1 MERMARKKD
10 KALQQVFEA
19 QKRVRGDD
27 KKSVER
33 EIGWNKILAK
43 LDRQWQDQEQAEAA
57 PDQLVI
63 SGGVTLQTP
72 FWDSE
77 GQSSFAEAMRSIA
90 KIGQAASGQPIVNS
104 GAMMAS
110 VIEWL
115 KTPDQDKI
123 ATAVANN
130 ADKVVALEA
139 LELAKMGIN
148 STAELYKVMGVNQP
162 SVPDEPVAIMESTV
176 KGVSVFETAWKQ
188 RVESANARA
197 AVAQREE
204 MRIREQ
210 LQGANRP
217 GELENSYRDQMDK
230 EIAVVLNELSRQYQN
245 GSITVVQFFDIANR
259 EREAINERYRREAE
273 KRSQATFENESED
286 NYRYQIRQEMYATGE
301 ELRRQFAMGN
311 ITYEEY
317 GEYYANE
324 RKKIAN
330 RYRREASMR
339 AQSRT
344 SVTRPFIEGNRYVSY
359 GAMPRYPEDLQTF
372 VAAINAMPAI
382 KNLNPPENILYP
394 PGTNS
399 IQRYLD
405 AMKGRIA
412 AAIEATGAADKTEPK
427 QPAIEENPGLPPG
440 AGYAI
445 NEKQFWLMQEYAR
458 LQMARP
464 GYFFSRVDLI
474 QESSSSTPR
483 QELSEWRQTDGFK
496 TMPAILRDL
505 LEKAV
510 REWTTPSQQ
519 EFDSVERMVEIE
531 CV

>member
-27 KKSVER
+27 SNQQKR
-33 EIGWNKILAK
+33 GWSRGVAADVIDLELNRAV
-43 LDRQWQDQEQAEAA
+43 LDQDQAEAA
-57 PDQLVI
+57 PSPD
-63 SGGVTLQTP
+63 
-72 FWDSE
+72 
-77 GQSSFAEAMRSIA
+77 
-90 KIGQAASGQPIVNS
+90 QPIVNS
-104 GAMMAS
+104 GAMMAA

-123 ATAVANN
+123 AAAVANN
-130 ADKVVALEA
+130 ADNVVA

-162 SVPDEPVAIMESTV
+162 SVPDEPVAIMESTA
-176 KGVSVFETAWKQ
+176 KGMNAFEIIWRQ

-217 GELENSYRDQMDK
+217 DELENNYRDQMDK

-245 GSITVVQFFDIANR
+245 GSITLVQFFDIANR
-259 EREAINERYRREAE
+259 EREARNERYRRESE
-273 KRSQATFENESED
+273 KF
-286 NYRYQIRQEMYATGE
+286 RQ
-301 ELRRQFAMGN
+301 L
-311 ITYEEY
+311 I
-317 GEYYANE
+317 
-324 RKKIAN
+324 
-330 RYRREASMR
+330 
-339 AQSRT
+339 T
-344 SVTRPFIEGNRYVSY
+344 SVAKPFIPNQKSPWWLTL
-359 GAMPRYPEDLQTF
+359 GAEYQRATATET
-372 VAAINAMPAI
+372 AI

-394 PGTNS
+394 PGANS
-399 IQRYLD
+399 MQRYLD
-405 AMKGRIA
+405 AKKGRIA
-412 AAIEATGAADKTEPK
+412 AAIEATGAADRAEAK
-427 QPAIEENPGLPPG
+427 QPAIEEGLGLPPG
-440 AGYAI
+440 AAYAI
-445 NEKQFWLMQEYAR
+445 NTKVMQEYVR
-458 LQMARP
+458 LQMVPA
-464 GYFFSRVDLI
+464 GYFVNRADLI

>member
-72 FWDSE
+72 FWDSG

-130 ADKVVALEA
+130 ADKVVA

-217 GELENSYRDQMDK
+217 DELENSYRDQMDK

-245 GSITVVQFFDIANR
+245 GSITLVQFFDIANR
-259 EREAINERYRREAE
+259 EREARNERYRRESE
-273 KRSQATFENESED
+273 KF
-286 NYRYQIRQEMYATGE
+286 RQLITSVAKPFIPNQKS
-301 ELRRQFAMGN
+301 LRRPTLG
-311 ITYEEY
+311 IEY
-317 GEYYANE
+317 QKATATEPGMPMSAISFP
-324 RKKIAN
+324 KDL
-330 RYRREASMR
+330 EA
-339 AQSRT
+339 
-344 SVTRPFIEGNRYVSY
+344 FIN
-359 GAMPRYPEDLQTF
+359 T
-372 VAAINAMPAI
+372 INAMPAI

-394 PGTNS
+394 PGANS
-399 IQRYLD
+399 MQWYLD
-405 AMKGRIA
+405 AKKGRIA

-427 QPAIEENPGLPPG
+427 QPAIEESLGLPPG
-440 AGYAI
+440 AAYAI
-445 NEKQFWLMQEYAR
+445 NTKVMQQYLSGMSGKRQTA
-458 LQMARP
+458 LQ
-464 GYFFSRVDLI
+464 GFSFSGADLVADKI
-474 QESSSSTPR
+474 QWSSGSTPR

>member
-43 LDRQWQDQEQAEAA
+43 LDRQWQDQDQEQAEAA

-77 GQSSFAEAMRSIA
+77 GQSSFAEAMRNIA
-90 KIGQAASGQPIVNS
+90 KIGQAASDQPIINS

-130 ADKVVALEA
+130 ADKVVALE
-139 LELAKMGIN
+139 LAKMGIN
-148 STAELYKVMGVNQP
+148 STAELYKVMGVNPP
-162 SVPDEPVAIMESTV
+162 SMPDEPVAMMESTV
-176 KGVSVFETAWKQ
+176 KSVSVFETAWKQ
-188 RVESANARA
+188 RVEYANATA
-197 AVAQREE
+197 EFAQRE
-204 MRIREQ
+204 RRAREQ
-210 LQGANRP
+210 LQAANP
-217 GELENSYRDQMDK
+217 SDELENSYRDQMDQ

-259 EREAINERYRREAE
+259 EREAINERYRRE
-273 KRSQATFENESED
+273 S
-286 NYRYQIRQEMYATGE
+286 
-301 ELRRQFAMGN
+301 
-311 ITYEEY
+311 
-317 GEYYANE
+317 
-324 RKKIAN
+324 
-330 RYRREASMR
+330 SMR
-339 AQSRT
+339 RQSRT
-344 SVTRPFIEGNRYVSY
+344 SVTRPFIDGNRYASY
-359 GAMPRYPEDLQTF
+359 GAIPGSPEDLEAY
-372 VAAINAMPAI
+372 VSVINAMSAI

-412 AAIEATGAADKTEPK
+412 ATIQATDTADKAEAK
-427 QPAIEENPGLPPG
+427 QSAIGENPGLPPG

-458 LQMARP
+458 LQMVPA
-464 GYFFSRVDLI
+464 GYFVNRADLI
-474 QESSSSTPR
+474 QESSGSTPR

-496 TMPAILRDL
+496 TMPGILRDL

-510 REWTTPSQQ
+510 REWIDPSQQ

-531 CV
+531 CA